1 LAPVT
6 RPASA
11 HTSRCYAA
19 GTMPNPLTRHLDT
32 NQCMTAV
39 LLVGGD
45 PLCDWSGHAQP
56 LSL

>member
-1 LAPVT
+1 
-6 RPASA
+6 
-11 HTSRCYAA
+11 
-19 GTMPNPLTRHLDT
+19 MPNPLTRHRDT